1 MLTSDSSDITTMSL
15 FLRSLTFDPKRNMF
29 VTTDPEEKI
38 YTSWTPRA
46 YEAAVRDLLE
56 LIATHNYD
64 RLIEKKK
71 ERLRGSN

>member
-46 YEAAVRDLLE
+46 YESAVRVLLE

-71 ERLRGSN
+71 ERLHG

>member
-1 MLTSDSSDITTMSL
+1 
-15 FLRSLTFDPKRNMF
+15 MF

-46 YEAAVRDLLE
+46 YEAAVRVLLE
-56 LIATHNYD
+56 LISTDNYD

-71 ERLRGSN
+71 ERLHGRD